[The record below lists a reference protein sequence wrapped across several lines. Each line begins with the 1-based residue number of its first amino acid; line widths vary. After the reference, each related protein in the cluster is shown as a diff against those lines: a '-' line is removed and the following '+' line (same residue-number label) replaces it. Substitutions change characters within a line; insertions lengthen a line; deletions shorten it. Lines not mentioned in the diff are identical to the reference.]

1 MHRAWVNFA
10 ATGDPGWPQFDLARR
25 ATMRF
30 DVQPELVEDPMA
42 AENRIWHGVR

>member
-10 ATGDPGWPQFDLARR
+10 STGDPGWPEYDLARR

-30 DVQPELVEDPMA
+30 GTTSAVIDDPLLMHRRLW
-42 AENRIWHGVR
+42 EGVR